1 MFSVEL
7 KKVWM
12 NRLTWAAV
20 LASTVLAVLAF
31 VIAVFFEQH
40 NAIGVLPEHV
50 TLLYESGIGQ
60 MMLFLLLPVL
70 ASFPAACS
78 WYEEKRNN
86 AVCLTLAR
94 ISRSKYYVS
103 KAAATFISGFAV
115 GIYPFILNY
124 LLCLAAVPRQGILS
138 VSPAMYSGVYTDYF
152 QNFVPG
158 ILSEML
164 FPSLY
169 LNAPV
174 LNMLLHFLLI
184 GLFCGAMALLTYAVS
199 LYYHP
204 NAVVVAILPSLAT
217 AVLYLILGALRKSE
231 WIAIDL
237 LQLRSENVNPSA
249 FFVIGVTLLLPFL
262 LSLWLLLMKLK
273 NRDEL

>member
-1 MFSVEL
+1 MESQFANMAEGYSL
-7 KKVWM
+7 WFW
-12 NRLTWAAV
+12 RSTWHGYWHGGW
-20 LASTVLAVLAF
+20 L
-31 VIAVFFEQH
+31 
-40 NAIGVLPEHV
+40 
-50 TLLYESGIGQ
+50 
-60 MMLFLLLPVL
+60 
-70 ASFPAACS
+70 
-78 WYEEKRNN
+78 
-86 AVCLTLAR
+86 
-94 ISRSKYYVS
+94 
-103 KAAATFISGFAV
+103 
-115 GIYPFILNY
+115 
-124 LLCLAAVPRQGILS
+124 
-138 VSPAMYSGVYTDYF
+138 
-152 QNFVPG
+152 
-158 ILSEML
+158 
-164 FPSLY
+164 
-169 LNAPV
+169 
-174 LNMLLHFLLI
+174 FLLI

>member
-20 LASTVLAVLAF
+20 LASTALAVLAF

-70 ASFPAACS
+70 ASFPGACS

-94 ISRSKYYVS
+94 ISRSKYYIS
-103 KAAATFISGFAV
+103 KAAATFVSGFAV

-169 LNAPV
+169 LNAPG

>member
-31 VIAVFFEQH
+31 VIAVFFEQN

-70 ASFPAACS
+70 ASFPGACS

>member
-12 NRLTWAAV
+12 NRLTWTAV

-169 LNAPV
+169 LNAPA

-199 LYYHP
+199 LYFHP

-249 FFVIGVTLLLPFL
+249 FVVIGVTLLLPFL

>member
-12 NRLTWAAV
+12 NRLTWTAV

-31 VIAVFFEQH
+31 VIAVFFEQN

-70 ASFPAACS
+70 ASLPAACS

-184 GLFCGAMALLTYAVS
+184 DLFCGAMALLTYAVS

>member
-78 WYEEKRNN
+78 WVEEKKNN

-103 KAAATFISGFAV
+103 KAAATFVSGFAV